1 MRIQPTSK
9 SAGIAPSSPVRT
21 ETPASHATVASS
33 TDRVDLSALSQG
45 AGGMSPDR
53 LEQIQAAVNSGS
65 YEAPAAEVSRAIVD
79 FYLIP
84 LT

>member
-1 MRIQPTSK
+1 
-9 SAGIAPSSPVRT
+9 
-21 ETPASHATVASS
+21 
-33 TDRVDLSALSQG
+33 
-45 AGGMSPDR
+45 MSPDR

-65 YEAPAAEVSRAIVD
+65 YEAPAAEVSHAIVD